1 MAKSTEECRK
11 DCEVFGD
18 WVELE
23 KEYSELILK
32 NQKLQAELKD
42 ARLEL
47 CCPETINTE
56 KEKLHKVAA
65 IVLCAKLNIQA
76 ENERLKKEKENIIRE
91 SNDRLRI
98 IERAGWALDM
108 AYPSENRECIVSRI
122 EKLKAKDKLRL
133 ANFNALLKLFNN
145 IYDEFKQTLKEK

>member
-32 NQKLQAELKD
+32 NLKLEAELKD
-42 ARLEL
+42 TRLEL
-47 CCPETINTE
+47 CCPETMNTE

-65 IVLCAKLNIQA
+65 MVICAKLNIQA
-76 ENERLKKEKENIIRE
+76 ENERLRSELLKSKAKSKRL
-91 SNDRLRI
+91 NDRIKRHNKKI
-98 IERAGWALDM
+98 KSIKR
-108 AYPSENRECIVSRI
+108 SV
-122 EKLKAKDKLRL
+122 
-133 ANFNALLKLFNN
+133 F
-145 IYDEFKQTLKEK
+145 